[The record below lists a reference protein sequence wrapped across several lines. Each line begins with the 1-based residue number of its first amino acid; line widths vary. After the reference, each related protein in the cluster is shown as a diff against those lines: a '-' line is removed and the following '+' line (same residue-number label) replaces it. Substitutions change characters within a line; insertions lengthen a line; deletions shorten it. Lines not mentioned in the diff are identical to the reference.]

1 LLGNAVGQEI
11 CIRNFFLELENVY
24 DGKRSLEIAG
34 KLNIK

>member
-1 LLGNAVGQEI
+1 MQLVKKYVSGI
-11 CIRNFFLELENVY
+11 FYLELENVY